1 MAASGPAPAA
11 MACTSLPGFVAR
23 SFPQSAGPVLRCAV
37 VLALGVLMPWAGV
50 AQDRAPGVA
59 SGPPGQDVA
68 GLHEEIERLHGRV
81 DELSIEL
88 QRQERMLGALAARMP
103 DAAGAR
109 APDGLG
115 GSVASGAPAA
125 DVASPAIAN
134 PAPRPARRDAAAKQA
149 SPAVPPDSTA
159 SALIVMV
166 GNDGALTLEGR
177 PAALPT
183 LGYALRAAA
192 GGDATRR
199 VVVGAEPKAS
209 PAQVGEVVSAV
220 SQSGF
225 GRITITGP

>member
-11 MACTSLPGFVAR
+11 MACTSPPGLGRPFFR
-23 SFPQSAGPVLRCAV
+23 PAGPVLRCAA
-37 VLALGVLMPWAGV
+37 VLALGVLTPWAGV
-50 AQDRAPGVA
+50 AQDRAPGVV

-68 GLHEEIERLHGRV
+68 GLHMEIERLHGRV
-81 DELSIEL
+81 DELGIEL

-109 APDGLG
+109 APDGPG

-125 DVASPAIAN
+125 DVAN
-134 PAPRPARRDAAAKQA
+134 PALRPVRRDAAAAKQA

>member
-11 MACTSLPGFVAR
+11 MACTSPRGLAAR
-23 SFPQSAGPVLRCAV
+23 PFPRPAGPVLRCAV
-37 VLALGVLMPWAGV
+37 VIALGVLMPWAGV
-50 AQDRAPGVA
+50 AQDRAPGVV

-68 GLHEEIERLHGRV
+68 GLHGEIERLHGRV
-81 DELSIEL
+81 DELGIEL

-103 DAAGAR
+103 DAAGTR
-109 APDGLG
+109 APDGPG
-115 GSVASGAPAA
+115 GSVASGAPVAE
-125 DVASPAIAN
+125 VAS
-134 PAPRPARRDAAAKQA
+134 PAPRPARRDAAAAKQA
-149 SPAVPPDSTA
+149 SPAVPADSTA